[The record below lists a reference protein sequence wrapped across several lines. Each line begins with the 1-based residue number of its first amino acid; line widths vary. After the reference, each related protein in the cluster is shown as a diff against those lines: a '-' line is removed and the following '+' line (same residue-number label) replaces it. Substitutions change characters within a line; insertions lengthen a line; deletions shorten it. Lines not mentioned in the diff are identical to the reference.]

1 MQGCFLPD
9 FQAFINMKN
18 YKTLTCFFL
27 GNYMQPI
34 QAGFSYGPGSPNQFF
49 SPHVHYGN
57 PDVVSNQREWYVPG

>member
-1 MQGCFLPD
+1 
-9 FQAFINMKN
+9 MKN